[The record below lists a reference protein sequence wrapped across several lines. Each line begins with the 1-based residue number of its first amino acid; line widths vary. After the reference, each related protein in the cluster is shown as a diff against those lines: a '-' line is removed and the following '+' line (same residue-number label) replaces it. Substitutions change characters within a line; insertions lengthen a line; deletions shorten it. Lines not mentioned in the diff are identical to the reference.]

1 MPVHEEEIKEDS
13 LMSVLLNFAMF
24 PTDKGESV
32 SEYVGKVIQ
41 YIRESGV
48 PYRLNPMGTTI
59 ETETMEEALGIVNQA
74 YRILEPY
81 AGRIYS
87 TVNIDARKGP
97 VGRMEGKISS
107 VEGKIGKVD
116 Q

>member
-1 MPVHEEEIKEDS
+1 
-13 LMSVLLNFAMF
+13 MSVLLNFAMF

-41 YIRESGV
+41 YVRESGV
-48 PYRLNPMGTTI
+48 SYRLNPMGTTI
-59 ETETMEEALGIVNQA
+59 ETETMEEALEIVNQA
-74 YRILEPY
+74 YKILEPY

-87 TVNIDARKGP
+87 TLNIDARKGP
-97 VGRMEGKISS
+97 LGRMEGKISS
-107 VEGKIGKVD
+107 VEGKIGEVN